1 MINDTPTSTITVP
14 RLIIKGK
21 TEDSD
26 PTPGK
31 TCPFPKIVG
40 ISLPVISL

>member
-31 TCPFPKIVG
+31 TCPFPKI
-40 ISLPVISL
+40 ICNWEKRPI

>member
-1 MINDTPTSTITVP
+1 MLNDTPTSTIPVL

-40 ISLPVISL
+40 IILPVISL

>member
-1 MINDTPTSTITVP
+1 MLNDTPTFAITVL

-21 TEDSD
+21 TVDSD
-26 PTPGK
+26 PTLIK

-40 ISLPVISL
+40 IILPVISL

>member
-1 MINDTPTSTITVP
+1 MLNDTPTSTITVL

-21 TEDSD
+21 TVDSD

-31 TCPFPKIVG
+31 TCPVPEIVG
-40 ISLPVISL
+40 IILPVISL